1 MSEPWVIVA
10 DQSKARFFTVSDTS
24 TLIEIKDLVQT
35 QARRL
40 EQTLTSDRPGRSFDS
55 GGKGSHAMGSQVEP
69 AKQEAI
75 RFAKAVA
82 ESVRSAHNEGH
93 CNRILLVAGPPLL
106 GLLRADLK
114 SVSGIEISELDKNLG
129 HYDAVEIRKH
139 LPKRI

>member
-93 CNRILLVAGPPLL
+93 CNRILLVAGPPFA
-106 GLLRADLK
+106 GLVESRPEI
-114 SVSGIEISELDKNLG
+114 GIRHRNF
-129 HYDAVEIRKH
+129 
-139 LPKRI
+139 

>member
-1 MSEPWVIVA
+1 MSKLWVIVA

-40 EQTLTSDRPGRSFDS
+40 EQDLTSDRPGRSFDS
-55 GGKGSHAMGSQVEP
+55 KGKGSHAMGTQVEP
-69 AKQEAI
+69 SKQESI
-75 RFAKAVA
+75 RFAKEVI
-82 ESVRSAHNEGH
+82 ETVRSAHNEGL
-93 CNRILLVAGPPLL
+93 CGRIFLVAGPPML

-114 SVSGIEISELDKNLG
+114 TLSGIEISELDKNLG
-129 HYDAVEIRKH
+129 HHDAVEIRKH